1 MNHGNQED
9 RRSRQKKYI
18 SDPRISQ
25 RYQNKAHRQSKKIQK
40 TGRENRPTPKPAAG
54 RALLRNSTAALMQQE
69 QETQHARRQAVEAMQ
84 ERDQALSLA
93 EQAFVERDDA
103 LALRDAALATAQQLT
118 KERSLGQHF
127 EFSFCVNSSKKKRD
141 VYEVAELLVK
151 AAVAAKCRST
161 LGSKSWHHR
170 HVHVLRGI
178 CTCRI
183 EAYAYSRV
191 EW

>member
-1 MNHGNQED
+1 
-9 RRSRQKKYI
+9 
-18 SDPRISQ
+18 
-25 RYQNKAHRQSKKIQK
+25 
-40 TGRENRPTPKPAAG
+40 
-54 RALLRNSTAALMQQE
+54 MQQE

-151 AAVAAKCRST
+151 AAVALSRQVSIDTWLEILASQACACFA
-161 LGSKSWHHR
+161 R
-170 HVHVLRGI
+170 HMHMPYRGI
-178 CTCRI
+178 CIFSCRMVTQD
-183 EAYAYSRV
+183 ATFYRTARNLSRCTQGPSTLVTLSAYSAALRL
-191 EW
+191 